1 MVLNSQYLFSKQMS
15 DRKVILTQKINQVEN
30 KSIVVHQLK
39 RGRKKLRRRKNRS
52 IDYYMLY
59 IEASLDR

>member
-1 MVLNSQYLFSKQMS
+1 MS